1 MSNVLFTE
9 LSNEQ
14 LEVVAGGVDFQLDA
28 TFYAADENVLNGE
41 SSSDPSGSTASS
53 NGSSTDITTA
63 GIAFLALDADEI
75 LELSKKYSH

>member
-14 LEVVAGGVDFQLDA
+14 LEVVAGGVDFQIDA
-28 TFYAADENVLNGE
+28 TFYDAKENVLSGE

-53 NGSSTDITTA
+53 AGTSTQIETA
-63 GIAFLALDADEI
+63 GLAFLALGAN
-75 LELSKKYSH
+75 ELPTIEAH

>member
-14 LEVVAGGVDFQLDA
+14 LEVVAGGVDFQIDA
-28 TFYAADENVLNGE
+28 TFCDADRNVLSGE
-41 SSSDPSGSTASS
+41 SSSDANSSDASS

-63 GIAFLALDADEI
+63 GIAFLTLDADEI
-75 LELSKKYSH
+75 LDISKKYGH

>member
-28 TFYAADENVLNGE
+28 TFYAADQNVLNGE
-41 SSSDPSGSTASS
+41 SSSDPHGSTASS
-53 NGSSTDITTA
+53 NGSSTDIETA
-63 GIAFLALDADEI
+63 GIAFLALGAHEI
-75 LELSKKYSH
+75 PKI